1 MGRVQDLTA
10 LADSKPFIKRSPQFF
25 SAIRFQE
32 TVFALPFA
40 YTGMILAAD
49 GLPTFYQF
57 MWITVAMVSAR
68 TFGMAFNRVADRHI
82 DARNPRTASRHLP
95 SKKLRVSD
103 LAILSA
109 VALGLF
115 FAASAMLNK
124 LALVLA
130 PVAAMYLALYP
141 FSKRFTWTANLL
153 LGLALAIAPSAAW
166 IGVRGSLDW
175 EPVLLSVAVASWA
188 ASFDIIYH
196 TQDHEFYS
204 RDGLYSIAQRF
215 GSVAA
220 FRWAKALDVIAV
232 GSLFVMGQ
240 WMELSFPYYLGCV
253 ISIGLLVAKYRL
265 VSPTDMS
272 RVTVAF
278 FRINAYISSAIF
290 AATLVSILF
299 D

>member
-1 MGRVQDLTA
+1 MGRVRDLTA

-68 TFGMAFNRVADRHI
+68 TFGMACNRVVDRHI

-95 SKKLRVSD
+95 TKRLRVSD
-103 LAILSA
+103 LVILSA

-115 FAASAMLNK
+115 FVASAMLND

-130 PVAAMYLALYP
+130 PVAAVYLALYP

-166 IGVRGSLDW
+166 IGVLGSLDW
-175 EPVLLSVAVASWA
+175 EPLLLSVSVASWA

-196 TQDHEFYS
+196 TQDYEFYS
-204 RDGLYSIAQRF
+204 RDGLHSIAQKF
-215 GSVAA
+215 GSVVA
-220 FRWAKALDVIAV
+220 FRWAKVLDIIAV
-232 GSLFVMGQ
+232 GSLLVMGQ

-272 RVTVAF
+272 RVTIAF
-278 FRINAYISSAIF
+278 FRINAYISITIF

-299 D
+299 Y